1 MEKAN
6 LKKKRELLQKVNK
19 HRSKLKLISIDITFD
34 KLINAYI
41 YI

>member
-19 HRSKLKLISIDITFD
+19 QRSKLKLISIDITFD

>member
-19 HRSKLKLISIDITFD
+19 YRSKIKLISIDITFD

>member
-1 MEKAN
+1 MAKAN
-6 LKKKRELLQKVNK
+6 LKKQRELLQKVNK
-19 HRSKLKLISIDITFD
+19 YRSKLKMISIDNTFD

>member
-19 HRSKLKLISIDITFD
+19 YRSKLKLISIDITLD